1 MSSTDIQIDNKIK
14 IDLQPPKLWKVIFLN
29 DDHTPMEFVIDVLMS
44 VFKHSETV
52 ARELTLEIHET
63 GAAIAG
69 VYTFEIAEHKGVEAS
84 KLAQENGFPLQIRVE
99 EE

>member
-44 VFKHSETV
+44 VFKHSETI

>member
-1 MSSTDIQIDNKIK
+1 MTTTDIQIDNKIK

-29 DDHTPMEFVIDVLMS
+29 DDHTPMEFVIEVLMS

>member
-1 MSSTDIQIDNKIK
+1 
-14 IDLQPPKLWKVIFLN
+14 
-29 DDHTPMEFVIDVLMS
+29 LMS
-44 VFKHSETV
+44 VFRHSETT

>member
-1 MSSTDIQIDNKIK
+1 MTTTDIQIDNKIK

-29 DDHTPMEFVIDVLMS
+29 DDHTPMEFVIEVLMS
-44 VFKHSETV
+44 VFKHSETT